1 MVLNTL
7 GKMRNKG
14 DKVIEKLPCLLDGK
28 PILMEWTQAE
38 EDELQK
44 LKNSFHLKEE
54 DLTQNKIVAKSTI
67 VFKEQIRKETAKQIF
82 DSIEDIFRMKMN
94 SEGLDEGIWYN
105 AETISMQNID
115 ALKQKYGV
123 GE

>member
-1 MVLNTL
+1 MVNEGVTNKQIEDTVWRLNAYND
-7 GKMRNKG
+7 R
-14 DKVIEKLPCLLDGK
+14 
-28 PILMEWTQAE
+28 
-38 EDELQK
+38 
-44 LKNSFHLKEE
+44 
-54 DLTQNKIVAKSTI
+54 
-67 VFKEQIRKETAKQIF
+67 IRKETAKQIF

-123 GE
+123 DE